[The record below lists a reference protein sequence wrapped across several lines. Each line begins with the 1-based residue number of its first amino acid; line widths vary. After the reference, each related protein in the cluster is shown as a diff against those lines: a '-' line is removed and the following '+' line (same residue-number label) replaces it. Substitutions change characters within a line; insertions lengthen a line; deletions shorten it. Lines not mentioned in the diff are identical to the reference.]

1 VEKKNM
7 AVYWGHITEKMQ
19 SIVQNKIS
27 DGVTDMQLSLPGMDP
42 IELRET
48 VVSRMLRC
56 VDTLTLQC
64 MILDYDVECASETEG
79 VVRRVNQL
87 RAKIFDPALNI
98 KVLGDM
104 LQAAR
109 SLEVDLM
116 GMLASRLKLFQ
127 WNDFVAEGEILGHLN
142 R

>member
-1 VEKKNM
+1 M

-27 DGVTDMQLSLPGMDP
+27 DGVTDMQLTHPGIDP
-42 IELRET
+42 MELRET

-64 MILDYDVECASETEG
+64 MILDYDVERASETEG

-98 KVLGDM
+98 QVLGDM
-104 LQAAR
+104 LQTAR

-116 GMLASRLKLFQ
+116 NMLASRVKLFQ
-127 WNDFVAEGEILGHLN
+127 WNNFVAEGEVVGQLN